1 MIPLTMM
8 KSGDTV
14 LVQRI
19 SGNVDV
25 RQHLADLG
33 FVPGTELQIISQHSG
48 DVIVNV
54 RETHLA
60 ITKLMA
66 EKVFVTP
73 KA

>member
-8 KSGDTV
+8 NGGDVV
-14 LVQRI
+14 LVQRV
-19 SGNVDV
+19 SGNADT

-33 FVPGTELQIISQHSG
+33 FVPGTELQVISQHSG

-60 ITKLMA
+60 ITKQMA
-66 EKVFVTP
+66 EKVFVAP